1 MTKLLIQ
8 HGPAKGQKI
17 QVALENK
24 NSEGVIFAPRE
35 ETIEAITSYCNSI
48 PNLNKDNTYI
58 RTLLSLLITAT
69 ILNTI
74 LLIVLF
80 TK

>member
-35 ETIEAITSYCNSI
+35 ETIEANISYCNSI
-48 PNLNKDNTYI
+48 PNLNKYNTYI
-58 RTLLSLLITAT
+58 A
-69 ILNTI
+69 
-74 LLIVLF
+74 
-80 TK
+80 